1 MFERLLTQL
10 EPITG
15 SYTETWCRFTV
26 IRDMLCVCFSAW
38 LAEFNRRVVQY
49 TYPCRFLCRDAI
61 TTQHPVW
68 SVSLSQCCW
77 WSYQSCYE
85 TKHLITCF
93 MTKNSPVYQANSAV
107 KSKQVSM
114 TGPLRIC
121 RSPAGSKWMFG
132 SGTCCPGLVGA
143 VGEEASARLSERWQC
158 ARRVCAHSWG
168 CDRKTVRVLL
178 LLLHLSLPVIDL
190 HCNVVNSANP
200 TLMMQSKQFLHQ
212 QNVTMWRL
220 DMFIGKCTFQN

>member
-10 EPITG
+10 EPITR
-15 SYTETWCRFTV
+15 SYTKTWCRFTV
-26 IRDMLCVCFSAW
+26 IMDTLCECVFQLYWLNSADMWYS
-38 LAEFNRRVVQY
+38 
-49 TYPCRFLCRDAI
+49 THPCRLLCRDAI

-68 SVSLSQCCW
+68 PVSLCCW
-77 WSYQSCYE
+77 WSFQSWYE

-93 MTKNSPVYQANSAV
+93 MTKNSPVYQASSAV

-114 TGPLRIC
+114 TGPLQIC

-178 LLLHLSLPVIDL
+178 LLLHLPP
-190 HCNVVNSANP
+190 ANDRSP
-200 TLMMQSKQFLHQ
+200 L
-212 QNVTMWRL
+212 
-220 DMFIGKCTFQN
+220 